1 MGGPTRE
8 KMGGVIR
15 LYVIFRYIRNT
26 SRILDFT
33 NVVTIELKD
42 GYYVLR
48 CLDKTVRYVNANEYK
63 IICVEL
69 ED

>member
-1 MGGPTRE
+1 M
-8 KMGGVIR
+8 
-15 LYVIFRYIRNT
+15 YVIFRYIRNT

-33 NVVTIELKD
+33 NVVSIEYKD

-48 CLDKTVRYVNANEYK
+48 CLDKTIRHVNADEYK